1 MARGTRPQSISADQ
15 ILDILNKQWLTTK
28 DIQLIGSVG
37 SIKALKIKNAIIE
50 DLEKNKNQ
58 YIPNRLVPSEE
69 VINYFNININYLK
82 KIANSKREIKE

>member
-1 MARGTRPQSISADQ
+1 MAKGTRPQPISADQ

>member
-1 MARGTRPQSISADQ
+1 MARGTRPQPISADQ

>member
-1 MARGTRPQSISADQ
+1 MARGTRPQPISADQ
-15 ILDILNKQWLTTK
+15 ILNILNKQWLTTK

>member
-1 MARGTRPQSISADQ
+1 MARGTRPQPISADQ

-58 YIPNRLVPSEE
+58 YILE
-69 VINYFNININYLK
+69 
-82 KIANSKREIKE
+82 KRTGE